1 MTYPPIDERMFNEP
15 PSVVDRDRA
24 YWYARGFIA
33 GNPPLGGLLLSSLED
48 DFPPGANATGG
59 FVAADVLASMFAD
72 AFICC
77 PHGDIELAF
86 IQWMARALPQNCRP
100 SKVGYSISPTDD

>member
-1 MTYPPIDERMFNEP
+1 MI
-15 PSVVDRDRA
+15 DRDRA

-33 GNPPLGGLLLSSLED
+33 GNPPLGGLLLSYLED
-48 DFPPGANATGG
+48 DFPPGANAADA
-59 FVAADVLASMFAD
+59 FVAADTLALTFAD

-86 IQWMARALPQNCRP
+86 VQWMTRALSQGR
-100 SKVGYSISPTDD
+100 